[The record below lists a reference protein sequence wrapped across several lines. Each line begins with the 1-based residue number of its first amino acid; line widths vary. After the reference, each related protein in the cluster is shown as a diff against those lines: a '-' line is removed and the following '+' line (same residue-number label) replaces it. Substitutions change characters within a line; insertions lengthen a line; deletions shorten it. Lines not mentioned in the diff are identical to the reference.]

1 MALLVCDQNKT
12 QGTFCYVLWKFNLFK
27 RVQNNV
33 THFWHFNYFFHSL
46 WRFVGSN
53 SGPFSS
59 LPAFQ
64 KVPNVL
70 SWSQIEMK
78 IEPELVSEVFYWLYW
93 FSDQQRCVNSKT
105 AQFLFLKPRV
115 IYSCFG
121 HKVLNP
127 EDWSCPSM
135 SAYMYTH
142 YHSVQGAACHVML
155 DTSCQLIPW
164 PVMSWTG
171 ECYLW
176 TWRWWRGEAGGL
188 TSPAGCNIA
197 LEYTR
202 LYGACTGGHL
212 QPPGGG

>member
-93 FSDQQRCVNSKT
+93 FSDQQRCFDSKT

-135 SAYMYTH
+135 SAYIPTIT
-142 YHSVQGAACHVML
+142 VCRVRHVM
-155 DTSCQLIPW
+155 SC
-164 PVMSWTG
+164 WTRHVNLFHDLSCHELVNVTCEHGDGG
-171 ECYLW
+171 EE
-176 TWRWWRGEAGGL
+176 RQEA
-188 TSPAGCNIA
+188 
-197 LEYTR
+197 
-202 LYGACTGGHL
+202 
-212 QPPGGG
+212 